1 MDINMGFFSS
11 FNTIGKI
18 YSHLR
23 KIEPMFN
30 EIIGGQRAMTD
41 RTYCNYLAQNIMT
54 ELNEIR
60 RIVESAGNTVKC
72 ADFQF
77 MGSTKSIYQIIA
89 DTEMLTNLAMNR
101 PM

>member
-1 MDINMGFFSS
+1 MGFFGS
-11 FNTIGKI
+11 FNSVGKI
-18 YSHLR
+18 YGHLR

-30 EIIGGQRAMTD
+30 AILVSQRAKTD
-41 RTYCNYLAQNIMT
+41 RAYCNSLASQIMA
-54 ELNEIR
+54 ELDEVKK
-60 RIVESAGNTVKC
+60 IVESSGNTVKC

-89 DTEMLTNLAMNR
+89 DTEMLTNLAVNR

>member
-1 MDINMGFFSS
+1 MGLFGS
-11 FNTIGKI
+11 FNAIGKV

-30 EIIGGQRAMTD
+30 EVMVGQRAMFD
-41 RTYCNYLAQNIMT
+41 RAYLNSLCQDIAI
-54 ELNEIR
+54 ELNEIK
-60 RIVESAGNTVKC
+60 RIVESSGNTVKC

-77 MGSTKSIYQIIA
+77 MGSSKSIYQIIA
-89 DTEMLTNLAMNR
+89 DTEMLTEMARNR

>member
-1 MDINMGFFSS
+1 MGLFGS
-11 FNTIGKI
+11 FNAIGKI

-30 EIIGGQRAMTD
+30 DIMVGYRARTD
-41 RTYCNYLAQNIMT
+41 RAYCNELANNIMS
-54 ELNEIR
+54 ELNAIREI
-60 RIVESAGNTVKC
+60 VASSGNTVKC

-77 MGSTKSIYQIIA
+77 MGATKSIYQIIT
-89 DTEMLTNLAMNR
+89 DTEMLTNLAKNR

>member
-1 MDINMGFFSS
+1 MGIFWS
-11 FNTIGKI
+11 FNAIGKI

-30 EIIGGQRAMTD
+30 EIMLGQRAMTD
-41 RTYCNYLAQNIMT
+41 RTYCNNLAQNIMT
-54 ELNEIR
+54 ELNGIR
-60 RIVESAGNTVKC
+60 RIVESSGNTVKC

-77 MGSTKSIYQIIA
+77 MGTTKSIYQIIA
-89 DTEMLTNLAMNR
+89 DTEMLTNLAKNR

>member
-1 MDINMGFFSS
+1 MGFFGS

-23 KIEPMFN
+23 KIEPMLN
-30 EIIGGQRAMTD
+30 ELMVGQRAMYNRDYT
-41 RTYCNYLAQNIMT
+41 NILASNI
-54 ELNEIR
+54 LNELAEVR

-77 MGSTKSIYQIIA
+77 MGSNKSIYQILA
-89 DTEMLTNLAMNR
+89 YTEMLVDMAKNR
-101 PM
+101 PF

>member
-1 MDINMGFFSS
+1 MGLFGS
-11 FNTIGKI
+11 FNAIGKV

-30 EIIGGQRAMTD
+30 ELMAGQRAMSSRD
-41 RTYCNYLAQNIMT
+41 YNNILT
-54 ELNEIR
+54 AKILDELNEVK
-60 RIVESAGNTVKC
+60 RIVKSSGNTVKC

-89 DTEMLTNLAMNR
+89 DTEILVNLAKTR
-101 PM
+101 LY

>member
-1 MDINMGFFSS
+1 MGFFDS
-11 FNTIGKI
+11 FNSIGKI

-30 EIIGGQRAMTD
+30 EIMVGQRAMID
-41 RTYCNYLAQNIMT
+41 RTYCNNLVQNIMT
-54 ELNEIR
+54 ELSAVR
-60 RIVESAGNTVKC
+60 RIVESSGNTVKC

-89 DTEMLTNLAMNR
+89 DTKMLTKLANNLL
-101 PM
+101 

>member
-1 MDINMGFFSS
+1 MGFFGS
-11 FNTIGKI
+11 FNAIGKI

-30 EIIGGQRAMTD
+30 EIMCGQRAMAD
-41 RTYCNYLAQNIMT
+41 RSYCNSLAFIINA
-54 ELNEIR
+54 ELNSIR
-60 RIVESAGNTVKC
+60 KIVESSGNSVKC

-89 DTEMLTNLAMNR
+89 DTEMLTKLAQNR

>member
-1 MDINMGFFSS
+1 MEIFGN
-11 FNTIGKI
+11 FNAIGKI

-30 EIIGGQRAMTD
+30 ELMIGQRAMYNRDHT
-41 RTYCNYLAQNIMT
+41 NILASNI
-54 ELNEIR
+54 LNELAEVR

-77 MGSTKSIYQIIA
+77 MGSTKSIYHILA
-89 DTEMLTNLAMNR
+89 DTEMLVDMAKNR
-101 PM
+101 PF

>member
-1 MDINMGFFSS
+1 MGLFGS
-11 FNTIGKI
+11 FNAIGEI

-30 EIIGGQRAMTD
+30 EIMVGQRAMTD
-41 RTYCNYLAQNIMT
+41 RTYCNNLAQNIIT
-54 ELNEIR
+54 ELSVVR
-60 RIVESAGNTVKC
+60 RILESSGNTLKC

-89 DTEMLTNLAMNR
+89 DTEMLTNIARNR
-101 PM
+101 PI